1 MLMKFP
7 KISYEFNPN
16 IFYSGYILRKKLL
29 LAINKYSDRMSGRMM
44 DFGCGSKPYKSLFN
58 VQEYVGV
65 DFQGAGHS
73 HENEQIDVF
82 YDGVTL
88 PFPDNHFDSVFS
100 TEVFEHVFN
109 LEEILLEIKRVMKPG
124 AKILVTCPF
133 AIPEHEQ
140 PNDYARYS
148 SFGLKHLFEKNNF
161 KVLEYEKIGNHF
173 ETLIQLRISYYSL
186 VLFPKLDKLGI
197 IKTIAEHI
205 VYPIYNIYG
214 ILFSKIF
221 SKKQTLY
228 LNNIIVC
235 EKLA

>member
-1 MLMKFP
+1 MKFSQI
-7 KISYEFNPN
+7 KYEFNPN

-29 LAINKYSDRMSGRMM
+29 LAIDKYSNFMKGRMM
-44 DFGCGSKPYKSLFN
+44 DFGCGSKPYRSLFN
-58 VQEYVGV
+58 VDEYLGV
-65 DFQGAGHS
+65 DFEGQGHS
-73 HENEQIDVF
+73 HVNEQIDVF
-82 YDGVTL
+82 YNGVTL

-109 LEEILLEIKRVMKPG
+109 LEEIIPEIRRVMKPG

-161 KVLEYEKIGNHF
+161 KVIAFEKIGNHF
-173 ETLIQLRISYYSL
+173 ETLVQLRISYYSL
-186 VLFPKLDKLGI
+186 VLLPKLDKLGFV
-197 IKTIAEHI
+197 KSLVEFI
-205 VYPIYNIYG
+205 VYPVYNCYAI
-214 ILFSKIF
+214 IFSKIF
-221 SKKQTLY
+221 PRKNALY

-235 EKLA
+235 EKL

>member
-1 MLMKFP
+1 MKFP
-7 KISYEFNPN
+7 GVKYEFNPN

-29 LAINKYSDRMSGRMM
+29 LAINKYSHFMQGKMM

-58 VQEYVGV
+58 VNEYVGV
-65 DFQGAGHS
+65 DFQGQGHS

-82 YDGVTL
+82 YDGVLL
-88 PFPDNHFDSVFS
+88 PFPDNYFDSVFS

-109 LEEILLEIKRVMKPG
+109 LEEMILEIKRVMKPG

-161 KVLEYEKIGNHF
+161 KVVEFEKIGNHF
-173 ETLIQLRISYYSL
+173 DTLIQLRISFFSL
-186 VLFPKLDKLGI
+186 VIFPKLNKLGI
-197 IKTIAEHI
+197 IKKIFEFI
-205 VYPIYNIYG
+205 VYPIYNLTAI
-214 ILFSKIF
+214 IF
-221 SKKQTLY
+221 SKLFAKKQSLY
-228 LNNIIVC
+228 LNNLIVC
-235 EKLA
+235 EKL

>member
-1 MLMKFP
+1 MSLS
-7 KISYEFNPN
+7 KIKYEFKPN
-16 IFYSGYILRKKLL
+16 IFYSGYILRSKLFS
-29 LAINKYSDRMSGRMM
+29 AVKKYSGHMNGRMM
-44 DFGCGSKPYKSLFN
+44 DFGCGSKPYKELFT
-58 VQEYVGV
+58 VKEYIGV
-65 DFQGAGHS
+65 DFEGQGHS
-73 HENEQIDVF
+73 HENEEIEVF

-161 KVLEYEKIGNHF
+161 KVVEYEKIGNYF
-173 ETLIQLRISYYSL
+173 ETLMQLRISFYKL
-186 VLFPKLDKLGI
+186 VLFPKLNKLV
-197 IKTIAEHI
+197 I
-205 VYPIYNIYG
+205 VKPIFEAILYPILNIYT
-214 ILFSKIF
+214 IVLSKIF
-221 SKKQTLY
+221 PRKQILY
-228 LNNIIVC
+228 LNNVIIC
-235 EKLA
+235 EKL

>member
-1 MLMKFP
+1 MKFP
-7 KISYEFNPN
+7 KVKYEFNPD
-16 IFYSGYILRKKLL
+16 IFHSGYILRRKLL
-29 LAINKYSDRMSGRMM
+29 LAIYRHSKYMGGKMM

-58 VQEYVGV
+58 VNEYVGV
-65 DFQGAGHS
+65 DYQGQGHS

-82 YDGVTL
+82 YDGITL

-109 LEEILLEIKRVMKPG
+109 LEKILVEIKRVMKPG

-161 KVLEYEKIGNHF
+161 RVVEYEKIGNHF
-173 ETLIQLRISYYSL
+173 EALIQLRISFYSL
-186 VLFPKLDKLGI
+186 VVFPKLNKLVIIRPIVEGI
-197 IKTIAEHI
+197 L
-205 VYPIYNIYG
+205 YPIFNLYAI
-214 ILFSKIF
+214 IFSKIF
-221 SKKQTLY
+221 SKKQALY
-228 LNNIIVC
+228 LNNVIVC
-235 EKLA
+235 EKL